1 MKHVVMLVLGL
12 LVAGMAFGQAV
23 PPMNLQAE
31 VMTAGDVELTWEE
44 PPEGLVEDFEDGLAQ
59 GFEFFVGPGSYMID
73 GGFCKFDVVANTTD
87 WGSGTYMNLA
97 FDNFSC
103 STTIQYQV
111 TQGYSTGL
119 LFCGNGTQDADYE
132 GYAVYI
138 SNTSY
143 SAWYYVAGAPQNIIG
158 WTTGVGINTGVGAV
172 NTLQIDGSNGTFDI
186 TINGTYQG
194 SFSDATY
201 ASGYVGMACAY
212 TNETWFDDINCMFAA
227 NAPDAP
233 AQMGELE
240 TVLRDDMGRVITNPD
255 DYYVPGR
262 AYDRFGESGNA
273 LEELLGYNIYRDGN
287 LVGSVGMATL
297 SYIDT
302 MPTLNET
309 YEYTV
314 TAVYDPEGE
323 SSPAGPVVVTWE
335 PVFFTLEGQITEI
348 PAAGGSMFYDAH
360 LLNTLPQTFSQGVFY
375 KTYVTFPNG
384 QNFGPLSQQPVV
396 IPAFVNTT
404 VSGLFLTLPA
414 HAPAGDYVFT
424 GRLGTNNM
432 YVQDTVDFNKLAA
445 ATDNTYM
452 SDPSAWAQNSTLA
465 FEDLNTPVEVPVD
478 YAMSAAYPN
487 PFNPTTTISIT
498 MPEAADLSV
507 VVYNVQGQK
516 VATLAHGQINA
527 GQHTF
532 TFDANGLASG
542 LYFVHAVVPGQMDQ
556 IRKVTLL
563 R

>member
-1 MKHVVMLVLGL
+1 MLVLGL
-12 LVAGMAFGQAV
+12 LVAGMAFGQAI

-31 VMTAGDVELTWEE
+31 VLTAGDVELTWEE
-44 PPEGLVEDFEDGLAQ
+44 PPEGLVEDFNDGLAQ

-73 GGFCKFDVVANTTD
+73 GGFCKFDVVGNTTD

-119 LFCGNGTQDADYE
+119 LFCGNGPQDGDYE

-143 SAWYYVAGAPQNIIG
+143 SAWYYVAGAPTNIIG
-158 WTTGVGINTGVGAV
+158 WTTGTAINTGVGAV
-172 NTLQIDGSNGTFDI
+172 NVLQIDGSNGTFDI
-186 TINGTYQG
+186 TINGNYEG
-194 SFSDATY
+194 SFTNATY
-201 ASGYVGMACAY
+201 PSGYVGMACAY

-255 DYYVPGR
+255 DFYVQGR
-262 AYDRFGESGNA
+262 AFDRYGEGGNA
-273 LEELLGYNIYRDGN
+273 LDELLGYNIYRDGN
-287 LVGSVGMATL
+287 LVGSVGMANL

-323 SSPAGPVVVTWE
+323 SSPAGPVVVTWD

-348 PAAGGSMFYDAH
+348 PAAGGGMYYDAH

-384 QNFGPLSQQPVV
+384 QSFGPLSQQPVV
-396 IPAFVNTT
+396 IPGFVNTT
-404 VSGLFLTLPA
+404 VEGLFLMLPA
-414 HAPAGDYVFT
+414 HAPAGNYVFT
-424 GRLGTNNM
+424 GRLGTNNT
-432 YVQDTVDFNKLAA
+432 YVEDTVDFTKLAA
-445 ATDNTYM
+445 ATDNTYV

-542 LYFVHAVVPGQMDQ
+542 LYFVHAVVPGQLDQ